1 MEPTFTKELQ
11 NATSQLASQLRR
23 NAGYLART
31 EIERIL
37 EPLRTWPNRLE
48 PYGFKVYS
56 QNDEDGILYEIFRR
70 LGIVE
75 GSFCEI
81 GVENGLECNT
91 LYLIHNGWR
100 GGWIEGNERQKSLI
114 ENKFASLFQ
123 AKQKRLVLG
132 IGFVTKENIND
143 ALKQTLQPL
152 GIESN
157 TLDFLSIDID
167 GNDIYLLESLE
178 SLPKVICIEYN
189 AKFPPPLS
197 KKPVYN
203 QKNIWRGGDY
213 MGSSLVAINDVAVQ
227 KGYVLVATN
236 ITGAN
241 AFFVRRDLAQNKF
254 EENSSPEHLYNPA
267 RYWLFFD
274 HFMNGIGHRA
284 DFGPYTD
291 LE

>member
-1 MEPTFTKELQ
+1 MLTNNDLQ
-11 NATSQLASQLRR
+11 SATASIIYQLRR
-23 NAGYLART
+23 NAGYLSRA

-37 EPLRTWPNRLE
+37 EPLRSMPNRLE
-48 PYGFKVYS
+48 PYGYKVYS
-56 QNDEDGILYEIFRR
+56 QNDEDGILFEIFRR
-70 LGIVE
+70 LEIVN

-100 GGWIEGNERQKSLI
+100 GVWIEGNVQQKLPI
-114 ENKFASLFQ
+114 ENKFGSLLN

-132 IGFVTKENIND
+132 VGFITKDNINE
-143 ALKQTLQPL
+143 ALRETFQLL
-152 GIESN
+152 NVDINS
-157 TLDFLSIDID
+157 LDFLSIDID
-167 GNDIYLLESLE
+167 GNDIYLFEWLEYS
-178 SLPKVICIEYN
+178 PKVICIEYN

-203 QKNIWRGGDY
+203 QNNVWQGSDY
-213 MGSSLVAINDVAVQ
+213 MGSSLVALHEVAVQ

-241 AFFVRRDLAQNKF
+241 AFFVRKDLVQGKF
-254 EENSSPEHLYNPA
+254 EPDSTPENLYNPP
-267 RYWLFFD
+267 RYWLYLD
-274 HFMNGIGHRA
+274 HFMDGIGHKA
-284 DFGPYTD
+284 DFGRYTD